1 MLSAKYAAL
10 LCLKRRPSR
19 TLAVFLTAIHG
30 GGLLLLP
37 WLAIPWEL
45 AGCLGAGIAVSFY
58 LSLRGQALLSSS
70 GAIVQVSWDGQGVW
84 RLRQRNGI
92 EWVGKLLPGY
102 FSGPQLVLLNFML
115 QPWWRRANVVFLAD
129 NIEPET
135 LRRLRVRLRV
145 TRP

>member
-1 MLSAKYAAL
+1 MLSAKYAAP
-10 LCLKRRPSR
+10 LCLKRCPSR
-19 TLAVFLTAIHG
+19 TLAVFLTALHG

-45 AGCLGAGIAVSFY
+45 AGCLGIGISVSFY
-58 LSLRGQALLSSS
+58 LSLRGQALLSSPR
-70 GAIVQVSWDGQGVW
+70 AIVQVSWDGQGVW

-92 EWVGKLLPGY
+92 EWIGKLLPGY
-102 FSGPQLVLLNFML
+102 FSGPHLVLLNFIL
-115 QPWWRRANVVFLAD
+115 RPWWRQANVVFLAD

-145 TRP
+145 TRA